1 MRLRLA
7 FVMLF
12 LFGLFVEPV
21 ASEEIL
27 DYKNLEGLQKVNEI
41 MTVGIRVSGTEPFD
55 IEETKIRDIVRN
67 KLREAKIQIDKT
79 NKANANFIINIK
91 GETTGGGGARFTIR
105 LTLHSRVSSP
115 FKQDNKIS
123 AIIWS
128 TENHEEQVMSY
139 DPDKKKLIKI
149 KGNLN
154 DRVYSAVEEIMNM
167 FQNDF
172 KKATLK

>member
-55 IEETKIRDIVRN
+55 IEETKIRI
-67 KLREAKIQIDKT
+67 
-79 NKANANFIINIK
+79 
-91 GETTGGGGARFTIR
+91 
-105 LTLHSRVSSP
+105 
-115 FKQDNKIS
+115 
-123 AIIWS
+123 
-128 TENHEEQVMSY
+128 
-139 DPDKKKLIKI
+139 
-149 KGNLN
+149 NLN
-154 DRVYSAVEEIMNM
+154 STPFSGIIFIEKSIL
-167 FQNDF
+167 
-172 KKATLK
+172 KKR